1 MQGGHDL
8 DCRPK
13 KCFNNNV
20 LTKMLKVLQ
29 VVPHQTYKLI
39 LQ

>member
-13 KCFNNNV
+13 KCLNNV

-29 VVPHQTYKLI
+29 VVPHQIYKLI